1 MVETTSEMEVGE
13 WDWGRVVRK
22 ERKSERG
29 PCRTLT
35 WKVTVPWVSDGLPD
49 SLLF

>member
-1 MVETTSEMEVGE
+1 MVETTSEMEVGGR
-13 WDWGRVVRK
+13 DWGRVVRK
-22 ERKSERG
+22 ERKGERG

-35 WKVTVPWVSDGLPD
+35 WKVTVPWVSDCLPD